1 MVFTKRTSSRN
12 NLVTDIKKE
21 RARGRPRCFDRSAA
35 INTALSLFRQKG
47 YDGVAVAELSQ
58 ALRIK
63 PPSLYAAFG
72 NKHGLFV
79 EAVKAY
85 AAEEGTFIREAVDKA
100 TSLEEAVTN
109 LLLTAAEAFCKCKNE
124 PGCLIL
130 DGTRNCTESKAQ
142 ATTEKMRQE
151 IKAFLEEAFSRHSA
165 HDTGEMADYV
175 LIAMT
180 GLSGA
185 ARQGEKREVLVGAA
199 RRFAAAILQD
209 ERS

>member
-1 MVFTKRTSSRN
+1 
-12 NLVTDIKKE
+12 VTDTKKE
-21 RARGRPRCFDRSAA
+21 RLRGRPRCFDRSAA

-47 YDGVAVAELSQ
+47 YDGVGVAELSQ
-58 ALRIK
+58 ALGIK

-79 EAVKAY
+79 EAARTY
-85 AAEEGTFIREAVDKA
+85 AAEEGKFIGEAVGRA
-100 TSLEEAVTN
+100 TSLDEAVTN
-109 LLLTAAEAFCKCKNE
+109 LLLAAAEAFCRCTNQ

-130 DGTRNCTESKAQ
+130 DGTRNCTDSKVR

-151 IKAFLEEAFSRHSA
+151 TKAFLKEAFSRHSA
-165 HDTGEMADYV
+165 RASGEMADYV

-185 ARQGEKREVLVGAA
+185 ARQGEKREVLIGAA
-199 RRFAAAILQD
+199 RRFAAAILQ
-209 ERS
+209 EEGPR

>member
-1 MVFTKRTSSRN
+1 M
-12 NLVTDIKKE
+12 TDTKKE
-21 RARGRPRCFDRSAA
+21 RPRGRPRCFDRSAA

-47 YDGVAVAELSQ
+47 YDGVGVAELSQ
-58 ALRIK
+58 ALGIK

-79 EAVKAY
+79 EAARTY
-85 AAEEGTFIREAVDKA
+85 AAEEGKFIGEAVGRA

-109 LLLTAAEAFCKCKNE
+109 LLLAAAEAFCKCTNQ

-130 DGTRNCTESKAQ
+130 DGTRNCTDSQAR

-151 IKAFLEEAFSRHSA
+151 TKTFLKEAFSRHSA
-165 HDTGEMADYV
+165 RATGEMADYV

-199 RRFAAAILQD
+199 RRFAAAILQG
-209 ERS
+209 EGAG